1 MAEIRV
7 YFIGSDGSDCR
18 PFSCVPQAARE
29 FLNIDNQILLCYNT
43 SVAIGD
49 CGVFR
54 RACNSGR
61 TVTDALSGASLAWK
75 GKFPEEN
82 LPAGSPDHSI
92 PVAPMT
98 AHARL
103 SLSDS
108 LQFVKGVGPQGA
120 EAFARLG
127 LYTVGDLLRHYPRR
141 WEDRTHFVRA
151 GEVRA
156 GEWVTV
162 CGRVVAVT
170 TKYPKGPRLAL
181 TEALLDDSGDAIRL
195 IWFNQPYLE
204 KTLKAFI
211 TTGRSLVAYGQA
223 RRSGWSVE
231 IQSPE
236 WEELGQDGDALSAN
250 RIVPIYP
257 STEGVRQA
265 RIRRLIDGVLREC
278 LADVEECL
286 PGEVTRRHG
295 LSSAAEAVRGIHFPD
310 SMPVL
315 QEARRRLIFEELFLL
330 QVLLALRRRAN
341 SHDAQGIPFNVDPQQ
356 LQAALD
362 RIVPFK
368 LTGAQQRTIQEI
380 AADLSSGRAMNRLL
394 QGDVGSGK
402 TIVALAAALIA
413 VENGCQAAIMAP
425 TEILAQQHAIVLR
438 KLLEPLGLAVELAL
452 GSLTQKEKAG
462 VRERLASGQSRIAVG
477 THALIQ
483 EGVDFARLGL
493 VIIDEQHR
501 FGVLQRQALAKKG
514 VRPHVLVMTATPIPR
529 TLTLT
534 LYGDLDISILD
545 ELPPGRKPIL
555 THWKTPEKRALVYSA
570 AQRLL
575 NEGRQVY
582 IVCSLIE
589 ESEKLQ
595 AKSATQLSEHVAT
608 DVFPQYRVGLLHGQM
623 KPDEKESV
631 MARFK
636 AHEIDILVSTTVI
649 EVGIDVPNAS
659 VIIIED
665 ADRFGLAQ
673 LHQLRGRVGRGEHPS
688 FCILMADPKTEDG
701 RARMDVL
708 TQTRDGFKI
717 AEEDLRL
724 RGPGEFYGTR
734 QSGLPELTIADILRD
749 FEILTET
756 RAAAFDLVEQDPRL
770 QRPEHVPLRRALERT
785 KMGFELITVG

>member
-1 MAEIRV
+1 MDRSGE
-7 YFIGSDGSDCR
+7 G
-18 PFSCVPQAARE
+18 
-29 FLNIDNQILLCYNT
+29 ILPT
-43 SVAIGD
+43 
-49 CGVFR
+49 
-54 RACNSGR
+54 
-61 TVTDALSGASLAWK
+61 
-75 GKFPEEN
+75 
-82 LPAGSPDHSI
+82 GSPDYSLPPTSDTPRSH
-92 PVAPMT
+92 
-98 AHARL
+98 L
-103 SLSDS
+103 SLEDS
-108 LQFVKGVGPQGA
+108 LQFIKGVGPQGVQ
-120 EAFARLG
+120 AFARLN
-127 LYTVGDLLRHYPRR
+127 LNTVGDLLRHYPRR

-151 GEVRA
+151 GDVRP

-162 CGRVVAVT
+162 CGKVIGVT

-181 TEALLDDSGDAIRL
+181 TEALLDDDGEAIRL
-195 IWFNQPYLE
+195 LWFNQPYLE
-204 KTLKAFI
+204 KTLKSIANG
-211 TTGRSLVAYGQA
+211 GRSVVAYGQV

-236 WEELGQDGDALSAN
+236 WEELGQDGDTLSAN
-250 RIVPIYP
+250 RIVPVYA

-265 RIRRLIDGVLREC
+265 RIRRMVDNALRTYEH
-278 LADVEECL
+278 LLEEAL
-286 PGEVTRRHG
+286 PSSIIGKHG
-295 LSSAAEAVRGIHFPD
+295 LAGYADAVRGIHFPE
-310 SMPVL
+310 SIAAL
-315 QEARRRLIFEELFLL
+315 TEARRRLIFEEFFLL
-330 QVLLALRRRAN
+330 QLLLALRRRAN
-341 SHDAQGIPFNVDPQQ
+341 SHQARGVAFRVDLPRVFEE
-356 LQAALD
+356 LAE
-362 RIVPFK
+362 IVPFA
-368 LTGAQQRTIQEI
+368 LTGAQQRAIGEI
-380 AADLSSGRAMNRLL
+380 AADVGSGRAMNRLL

-402 TIVALAAALIA
+402 TVVAVAAALMA
-413 VENGCQAAIMAP
+413 VDNGFQAALMAP

-438 KLLEPLGLAVELAL
+438 RLVEPLGISVDLSL
-452 GSLTQKEKAG
+452 GSLSQKERTA
-462 VRERLASGQSRIAVG
+462 VRERIAGGQTRIAVG

-483 EGVDFARLGL
+483 EGVDFAKLGL

-514 VRPHVLVMTATPIPR
+514 TRPHVLVMTATPIPR

-534 LYGDLDISILD
+534 LYGDLDVSVLD

-555 THWKTPEKRALVYSA
+555 THWKTAEKRPQVYSA

-575 NEGRQVY
+575 DEGRQVY

-595 AKSATQLSEHVAT
+595 AKSATQLSEHIAA

-623 KPDEKESV
+623 KPDEKDSV

-673 LHQLRGRVGRGEHPS
+673 LHQLRGRVGRGEHAS
-688 FCILMADPKTEDG
+688 FCILMADPKTDDG
-701 RARMDVL
+701 RARLEAL
-708 TQTRDGFKI
+708 TETRDGFKI

-749 FEILTET
+749 MDVLVET
-756 RAAAFDLVEQDPRL
+756 REAAFALVEADPGLRL
-770 QRPEHVPLRRALERT
+770 PEHAALRRALERSR
-785 KMGFELITVG
+785 MGFELITVG